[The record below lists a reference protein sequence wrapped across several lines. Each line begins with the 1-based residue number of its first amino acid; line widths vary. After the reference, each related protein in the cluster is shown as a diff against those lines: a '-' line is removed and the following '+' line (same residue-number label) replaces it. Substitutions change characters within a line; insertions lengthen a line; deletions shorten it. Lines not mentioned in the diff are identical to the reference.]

1 LKKVSEISNLKLPF
15 NSLSVT
21 LCPFLP
27 FIIFPLQARS
37 WEELLR
43 MSNASVAAS
52 GSIEMDTVNKTLPQD
67 VFNIDIEQTAV
78 DDAHLLNNT
87 VRNFVWQ
94 GVTVTVKDHKTKLPK
109 TILENVDGIVEA
121 GKFPTLVT
129 LMRCLLDGLLF
140 YR

>member
-1 LKKVSEISNLKLPF
+1 
-15 NSLSVT
+15 
-21 LCPFLP
+21 
-27 FIIFPLQARS
+27 
-37 WEELLR
+37 
-43 MSNASVAAS
+43 
-52 GSIEMDTVNKTLPQD
+52 MDNVNKRLPQD

-78 DDAHLLNNT
+78 DDAHLMNNT

-121 GKFPTLVT
+121 GKFPTLDT
-129 LMRCLLDGLLF
+129 LMRCLRGGLLF

>member
-1 LKKVSEISNLKLPF
+1 
-15 NSLSVT
+15 
-21 LCPFLP
+21 
-27 FIIFPLQARS
+27 
-37 WEELLR
+37 

-52 GSIEMDTVNKTLPQD
+52 GSIEMNNVNKSLPQD

-78 DDAHLLNNT
+78 DDAHLMNNT

-121 GKFPTLVT
+121 GKFQH
-129 LMRCLLDGLLF
+129 
-140 YR
+140 

>member
-1 LKKVSEISNLKLPF
+1 M
-15 NSLSVT
+15 
-21 LCPFLP
+21 
-27 FIIFPLQARS
+27 
-37 WEELLR
+37 

-52 GSIEMDTVNKTLPQD
+52 GSIEMDNVNKRLPQD

-78 DDAHLLNNT
+78 DDAHLMNNT

-121 GKFPTLVT
+121 GKFQH
-129 LMRCLLDGLLF
+129 
-140 YR
+140 

>member
-1 LKKVSEISNLKLPF
+1 V
-15 NSLSVT
+15 
-21 LCPFLP
+21 
-27 FIIFPLQARS
+27 RY

-52 GSIEMDTVNKTLPQD
+52 GSIEMDNVNKRLPQD

-78 DDAHLLNNT
+78 DDAHLMNNT

-109 TILENVDGIVEA
+109 TILENVDGIVKA
-121 GKFPTLVT
+121 GKFQH
-129 LMRCLLDGLLF
+129 
-140 YR
+140 

>member
-1 LKKVSEISNLKLPF
+1 
-15 NSLSVT
+15 
-21 LCPFLP
+21 
-27 FIIFPLQARS
+27 
-37 WEELLR
+37 
-43 MSNASVAAS
+43 MSNASVTAS
-52 GSIEMDTVNKTLPQD
+52 GSIEMDTVNKSLPQD

-78 DDAHLLNNT
+78 DDAHLMNNT

-121 GKFPTLVT
+121 GKFPTLDT
-129 LMRCLLDGLLF
+129 LMRCLRDGLLF

>member
-1 LKKVSEISNLKLPF
+1 
-15 NSLSVT
+15 
-21 LCPFLP
+21 
-27 FIIFPLQARS
+27 
-37 WEELLR
+37 

-52 GSIEMDTVNKTLPQD
+52 GSIEMDNVNKRLPQD

-78 DDAHLLNNT
+78 DDAHLMNNT

-121 GKFPTLVT
+121 GKFPTLDT
-129 LMRCLLDGLLF
+129 LMRCLRGGLLF